1 MPNPERLLVIAGE
14 LSGDRYAAALVSE
27 LRNAGPVE
35 IMAIGGPLLH
45 GMADRFLGDCT
56 GFTSVG
62 VRSMTNMRS
71 IFKVFDV
78 METAVAES
86 PVRQAIIV
94 DFPHYNFEIARR
106 LKKNKIPIT
115 TVITPNFWIW
125 NDRRAAKKIAHYSDK
140 IVTIFPGEYKLY
152 QSIGATTAYFGNPLV
167 DLMPPLPAG
176 VQRPHL
182 NDGTDRPIRVGLF
195 PGSRASELKLL
206 LRPTIE
212 AAAVLAERSPRF
224 EFVIPMARDEFRSW
238 VDQELTRCQLS
249 SVTVAP
255 PLTAEQMAALDFAIC
270 ATGTMTLELV
280 LNRVPMIV
288 LGALS
293 PLSYW
298 LATRVLRIKI
308 PFCGL
313 PNLVAGRQVV
323 PEFMQ
328 SGIQPIPIADAVC
341 HHLRPESQELQ
352 QTHYSELINILRGE
366 STSSVVSQ
374 IVSWIT
380 PSNGPQSI
388 GV

>member
-1 MPNPERLLVIAGE
+1 MRQPEMMPSPDRLLVIAGE
-14 LSGDRYAAALVSE
+14 LSGDRYAAALVAE
-27 LRNAGPVE
+27 LRKAGPVE
-35 IMAIGGPLLH
+35 IMAIGGPQLH
-45 GMADRFLGDCT
+45 GVSDRFLGDCT
-56 GFTSVG
+56 GFASVG

-78 METAVAES
+78 MDAAVAQS

-106 LKKNKIPIT
+106 LKKKKIPIT

-152 QSIGATTAYFGNPLV
+152 QSIGATAAYFGNPLV
-167 DLMPPLPAG
+167 DWMPPLPAG

-195 PGSRASELKLL
+195 PGSRTAELKLL

-212 AAAVLAERSPRF
+212 AAAVLAGRSPRF
-224 EFVIPMARDEFRSW
+224 EFVVPMARDEFKSW
-238 VDQELTRCQLS
+238 VDQESARAQLS
-249 SVTVAP
+249 AVTLVP
-255 PLTAEQMAALDFAIC
+255 PLSAAQMADLDFAVC
-270 ATGTMTLELV
+270 ATGTMTLELA
-280 LNRVPMIV
+280 LNRVPMVV

-293 PLSYW
+293 PLSFW
-298 LATRVLRIKI
+298 LATRILRIKI

-313 PNLVAGRQVV
+313 PNLVAGHQVV

-328 SGIQPIPIADAVC
+328 SGIQPIPMADAVC
-341 HHLRPESQELQ
+341 HQLMPEAQEVQ
-352 QTHYSELINILRGE
+352 QAHYSELIDILRGE
-366 STSSVVSQ
+366 STASVVSQ
-374 IVSWIT
+374 IASWIA
-380 PSNGPQSI
+380 SSEG
-388 GV
+388 